1 MSNSQVNELLATF
14 LDKVEALAHRHEALR
29 DKHQTLK
36 KKANKLHER
45 VQELE
50 DENRSL
56 KDELDNQ
63 RLEFSELAG
72 TLENRLNRIKEEA
85 SDLLPEENQ

>member
-1 MSNSQVNELLATF
+1 MSNSQVNELLTAF
-14 LDKVEALAHRHEALR
+14 LDKVESLAHRHESLKE
-29 DKHQTLK
+29 KHKSLK
-36 KKANKLHER
+36 QKANKLHER

-56 KDELDNQ
+56 KDQLDNQ

-85 SDLLPEENQ
+85 SDLLPEEDQ

>member
-1 MSNSQVNELLATF
+1 MSDSQVNELLASF
-14 LDKVEALAHRHEALR
+14 FEKVEALAHRHEALLENH
-29 DKHQTLK
+29 KTLK
-36 KKANKLHER
+36 KKAKKLNER